1 MTLPDKFGDY
11 WVLLVIGVLLT
22 LLVVVLVALILLL
35 ASPAI

>member
-1 MTLPDKFGDY
+1 MSLSDKFGDY
-11 WVLLVIGVLLT
+11 WVLIVLGVLLT

>member
-1 MTLPDKFGDY
+1 MSLSDKFGDY

>member
-1 MTLPDKFGDY
+1 MSLSDKFGDY

-35 ASPAI
+35 ASPAL

>member
-1 MTLPDKFGDY
+1 MPPPDKFGDY

-22 LLVVVLVALILLL
+22 VLVVVLVALILLL

>member
-1 MTLPDKFGDY
+1 MPLSDKFGDY

-35 ASPAI
+35 ASPAL

>member
-22 LLVVVLVALILLL
+22 LLVIVLVALILLL
-35 ASPAI
+35 AAPAI

>member
-1 MTLPDKFGDY
+1 MSLSDKFGDY
-11 WVLLVIGVLLT
+11 WVLIVIGVVLT

>member
-1 MTLPDKFGDY
+1 MPLSDKFGDY
-11 WVLLVIGVLLT
+11 WVLLAIGVLLT